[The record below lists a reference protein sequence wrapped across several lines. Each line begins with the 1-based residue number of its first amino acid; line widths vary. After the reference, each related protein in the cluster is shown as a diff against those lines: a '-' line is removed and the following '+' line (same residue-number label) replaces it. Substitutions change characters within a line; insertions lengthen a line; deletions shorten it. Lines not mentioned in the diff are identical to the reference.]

1 MLTIENVTLT
11 YFEGGL
17 IMERPFVAENTRE
30 RERLIA
36 LVARLTDEELS
47 LPLEMGWT
55 IASAFAHLAFW
66 DQRAWVLM
74 RKWKQSGVAASPVDD
89 DVTNDALLPLCLA
102 IPPRVAAN
110 LAIAAAEAID
120 RELEQASAELIADIA
135 ALGDKFRLW
144 RSIHRRMHLDQ
155 IEARLRSK

>member
-1 MLTIENVTLT
+1 
-11 YFEGGL
+11 
-17 IMERPFVAENTRE
+17 MERPFVGENTRE

-66 DQRAWVLM
+66 DQRSLVLM
-74 RKWKQSGVAASPVDD
+74 RKWKESGVAPSPVDD
-89 DVTNDALLPLCLA
+89 DVTNDTLLPICLA

-110 LAIAAAEAID
+110 LAVAAAEAVD
-120 RELEQASAELIADIA
+120 RELEQASSELIADIE
-135 ALGDKFRLW
+135 ALGDRFRLW
-144 RSIHRRMHLDQ
+144 RSIHRCSHLDQ
-155 IEARLRSK
+155 IETRLRSK

>member
-1 MLTIENVTLT
+1 M
-11 YFEGGL
+11 G
-17 IMERPFVAENTRE
+17 RSFVAENTRE

-55 IASAFAHLAFW
+55 IASALAHLAFW
-66 DQRAWVLM
+66 DQRSWVLV
-74 RKWKQSGVAASPVDD
+74 RRWKQSGVAVSPVDD

-102 IPPRVAAN
+102 VPPRVTAN

-120 RELEQASAELIADIA
+120 RELEQAPPELIADIA

-155 IEARLRSK
+155 IEAKLRSK

>member
-1 MLTIENVTLT
+1 MDQ
-11 YFEGGL
+11 
-17 IMERPFVAENTRE
+17 PFVAENTRE
-30 RERLIA
+30 RERLID

-47 LPLEMGWT
+47 LSLKMGWT

-74 RKWKQSGVAASPVDD
+74 RRWKQSGVAQSPVDD

-120 RELEQASAELIADIA
+120 HELEQASAELIADIA
-135 ALGDKFRLW
+135 SLGDKFRLW

-155 IEARLRSK
+155 IEVGLCSK

>member
-1 MLTIENVTLT
+1 M
-11 YFEGGL
+11 EGG
-17 IMERPFVAENTRE
+17 ITMERPFVAENTRE
-30 RERLIA
+30 RERLIS

-55 IASAFAHLAFW
+55 IASALAHLAFW

-74 RKWKQSGVAASPVDD
+74 QRWKKGGVADSPADTD
-89 DVTNDALLPLCLA
+89 AINDALLPLCLA

-110 LAIAAAEAID
+110 LATLAAEAID
-120 RELEQASAELIADIA
+120 RELEQASPKLIADIA

-144 RSIHRRMHLDQ
+144 RSLHRRTHLDQ

>member
-1 MLTIENVTLT
+1 MD
-11 YFEGGL
+11 
-17 IMERPFVAENTRE
+17 MPFVAENTRE

-36 LVARLTDEELS
+36 LVARLTDTELS

-66 DQRAWVLM
+66 DQCSLVLM
-74 RKWKQSGVAASPVDD
+74 QRWKHQAVAESPVDT

-102 IPPRVAAN
+102 IPARVAAN
-110 LAIAAAEAID
+110 LAIAVAKAID
-120 RELEQASAELIADIA
+120 RELEQASPEFIADIA
-135 ALGDKFRLW
+135 ALGDQFRLW
-144 RSIHRRMHLDQ
+144 RSLHRRMHLDQ